1 MDADWKSRT
10 GGFILIRILSQIRS
24 SDNMPSLEEEYVI
37 AWGNAWEADIPANVP
52 KYLKVWT
59 CGKRGSAHHRK
70 Y

>member
-1 MDADWKSRT
+1 
-10 GGFILIRILSQIRS
+10 
-24 SDNMPSLEEEYVI
+24 MPSLEEEYVI